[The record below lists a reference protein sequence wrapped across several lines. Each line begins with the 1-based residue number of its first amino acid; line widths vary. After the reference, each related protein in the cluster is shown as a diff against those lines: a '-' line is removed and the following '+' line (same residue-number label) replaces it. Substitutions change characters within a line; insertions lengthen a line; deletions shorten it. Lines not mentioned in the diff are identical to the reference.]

1 MSKNALVIRGA
12 NFAANKLTTVT
23 LVVDE
28 KPCTAISLSDSTKN
42 VTALGDFTLTATVT
56 PADTTDDVIWS
67 TTDATVATVA
77 AGVVTVVGL
86 GTATI
91 TATCGNQ
98 TATCVVTC
106 SEVTISPYFAFAKKT
121 TMTQYPNIFNLNT
134 SLRELLIANEI
145 VEGRR
150 TLRNGSSSAALNSCP
165 IMLPANTATV
175 ELSYGSD
182 MRSGTIYFAW
192 CDTTT
197 PADATTYPNIANM
210 VNLDT
215 SNSSAYNQAKTWTYE
230 VPEGADSFAIVV
242 TPVSVDYSD
251 SDTPEGIAQG
261 KGIVV
266 KALATVPNA

>member
-1 MSKNALVIRGA
+1 MSRNAIVIKGT
-12 NFAANKLTTVT
+12 NFSTNKLTTVT
-23 LVVDE
+23 IVQDE
-28 KPCTAISLSDSTKN
+28 KPCTAISLSDSTKS
-42 VTALGDFTLTATVT
+42 VAALGDFTLTATVT
-56 PADTTDDVIWS
+56 PNDTTDSVVWTSSDS
-67 TTDATVATVA
+67 TVATVA
-77 AGVVTVVGL
+77 AGVVSVVGL

-106 SEVTISPYFAFAKKT
+106 SEVTISPYFAFAKRT
-121 TMTQYPNIFNLNT
+121 NMTQYPNIFNLNT

-215 SNSSAYNQAKTWTYE
+215 SNSSAYNQAKTWSYE
-230 VPEGADSFAIVV
+230 KYTGADSFAIIV
-242 TPVSVDYSD
+242 TPVSADYSQ
-251 SDTPEGIAQG
+251 SDTPEGIATA

-266 KALATVPNA
+266 KCKPAASSN